1 MDRVVTTLLGELFK
15 QPFFWIFI
23 ICTILSAVFYKR
35 IRGFFGEFWV
45 KTELNKLPKNRY
57 LVLNDIMIR
66 TSNGT
71 HQIDHIVLS
80 KFGIFVIEM
89 KNYFGLIVGNEYKD
103 KWIQYLGKNKYY
115 FHNPIHQNYGHIKA
129 LEEIL
134 HLDESKFISIICI
147 SNQANLKVNVK
158 NVTQLDF
165 LNDLI
170 QSYRT
175 ELLDINLNE
184 IKNKIELNNISDKTI
199 RKEHIKNIKNN
210 IKENNKKEQE
220 MICPKCGGKLV
231 ERTGKYGN
239 FIGCSNYPKCKY
251 TTNIKN

>member
-1 MDRVVTTLLGELFK
+1 
-15 QPFFWIFI
+15 
-23 ICTILSAVFYKR
+23 
-35 IRGFFGEFWV
+35 
-45 KTELNKLPKNRY
+45 
-57 LVLNDIMIR
+57 MIR

-134 HLDESKFISIICI
+134 YLDESKFISIICI

-239 FIGCSNYPKCKY
+239 FIACSNYPKCKY